1 MKVRDLGQPLDESE
15 RFRSAMDESERFRSA
30 MDESRPLDESERLR

>member
-1 MKVRDLGQPLDESE
+1 MRDLGQPLDESE
-15 RFRSAMDESERFRSA
+15 KFRSA

>member
-15 RFRSAMDESERFRSA
+15 RFRSAMDEN
-30 MDESRPLDESERLR
+30 RPLDESERLR